1 MSTNTWV
8 GVGNLTRDPE
18 SRYTQ
23 GANPTSMCR
32 FSIAINDGFGE
43 KQETN
48 YINIVTF
55 GKLADNCIQYL
66 SKGKKVAVTGR
77 IKTGAYTSQ
86 QTGQKVYTT
95 DIIASSVEFL
105 TPSGQQDQFSQ
116 QGFAQQSGFGQTQAY
131 VNPQTQQMS
140 QSASM
145 ASSAPQQG
153 FAQPQQQS
161 FAQQP
166 QQQSFNPPPQVQ
178 NGNPQGFTALADDDV
193 PF

>member
-48 YINIVTF
+48 FINVVAF
-55 GKLADNCIQYL
+55 GRLADNCIQYL
-66 SKGKKVAVTGR
+66 GKGKKVAVTGR
-77 IKTGAYTSQ
+77 IKTGQYTSQ
-86 QTGQKVYTT
+86 QTGQKVYTY
-95 DIIASSVEFL
+95 DIIASNVEFL
-105 TPSGQQDQFSQ
+105 TPSGQQDQFTQ
-116 QGFAQQSGFGQTQAY
+116 QSGFAQQSGFGQAPPQA
-131 VNPQTQQMS
+131 
-140 QSASM
+140 A
-145 ASSAPQQG
+145 APQQG

-161 FAQQP
+161 FAPPAQQPQQP
-166 QQQSFNPPPQVQ
+166 QQQSFNPPQQPAQQ
-178 NGNPQGFTALADDDV
+178 MPDQQMQPPQGFTALSDDDV

>member
-23 GANPTSMCR
+23 GANPTTMCR

-48 YINIVTF
+48 FINVVAF
-55 GKLADNCIQYL
+55 GRLADNCIQYL
-66 SKGKKVAVTGR
+66 GKGKKVAVTGR
-77 IKTGAYTSQ
+77 IKTGQYTSQ
-86 QTGQKVYTT
+86 QTGQKVYTY
-95 DIIASSVEFL
+95 DIIASNVEFL
-105 TPSGQQDQFSQ
+105 TPSGQQDQFTQ
-116 QGFAQQSGFGQTQAY
+116 QSGFAQQSGFGQAPPQA
-131 VNPQTQQMS
+131 
-140 QSASM
+140 A
-145 ASSAPQQG
+145 APQG

-161 FAQQP
+161 FAPPAQQPQQP
-166 QQQSFNPPPQVQ
+166 QQQSFNPPQRPAQQ
-178 NGNPQGFTALADDDV
+178 MPDQQMQPPQGFTALSDDDV

>member
-32 FSIAINDGFGE
+32 FAIAINDGFGE

-48 YINIVTF
+48 FINVVAF
-55 GKLADNCIQYL
+55 GRLADNCIQYL
-66 SKGKKVAVTGR
+66 GKGKKVAVTGR
-77 IKTGAYTSQ
+77 IKTGQYTSQ
-86 QTGQKVYTT
+86 QTGQKVYTY
-95 DIIASSVEFL
+95 DIIASNVEFL

-116 QGFAQQSGFGQTQAY
+116 QSGFAQQSGFGQAPPQA
-131 VNPQTQQMS
+131 
-140 QSASM
+140 A
-145 ASSAPQQG
+145 APQG

-161 FAQQP
+161 FAPPAQQPQQP
-166 QQQSFNPPPQVQ
+166 QQQSFNPPQRPAQQ
-178 NGNPQGFTALADDDV
+178 MPDQQMQPPQGFTALSDDDV